1 VNERQGVVVTT
12 PLVDVH
18 RGRARRLF
26 TVETM
31 AISVLEV
38 HPGGNREWRLD
49 GGGVIGRANG
59 CDIHLDDPF
68 VSRRH
73 ARVITSEIGTAIQD
87 LGSSNG
93 IFVNGRLSPGITP
106 LHPGDVVQLGG
117 TIWVVRLSDP

>member
-1 VNERQGVVVTT
+1 MTT

-18 RGRARRLF
+18 EDLARRLF
-26 TVETM
+26 TVEAM
-31 AISVLEV
+31 PICVLEV
-38 HPGGNREWRLD
+38 HPAGNRERRLD
-49 GGGVIGRANG
+49 GGGVVGRANG

-73 ARVITSEIGTAIQD
+73 ARLISSEIGTAIED

-93 IFVNGRLSPGITP
+93 IFVNGRRSPGTTP

-117 TIWVVRLSDP
+117 TIWLVRLSREP

>member
-1 VNERQGVVVTT
+1 M
-12 PLVDVH
+12 VDTE
-18 RGRARRLF
+18 A
-26 TVETM
+26 M

-38 HPGGNREWRLD
+38 HPAGNRERRLD
-49 GGGVIGRANG
+49 SGGVIGRANV

-73 ARVITSEIGTAIQD
+73 ARVISSNVGTAIED

-93 IFVNGRLSPGITP
+93 IYVNGRRSAGITP

-117 TIWVVRLSDP
+117 TVWLVQLSRES

>member
-1 VNERQGVVVTT
+1 VTT
-12 PLVDVH
+12 PLVAVH
-18 RGRARRLF
+18 DGPRRRLF
-26 TVETM
+26 TVEAM
-31 AISVLEV
+31 PISVLEV
-38 HPGGNREWRLD
+38 HPAGSREWRLD

-93 IFVNGRLSPGITP
+93 VFVNGRRSLGTTP

-117 TIWVVRLSDP
+117 TIWIVRLSEP

>member
-1 VNERQGVVVTT
+1 M
-12 PLVDVH
+12 L
-18 RGRARRLF
+18 
-26 TVETM
+26 
-31 AISVLEV
+31 ISVLEV
-38 HPGGNREWRLD
+38 HPAGNRERRLD

-73 ARVITSEIGTAIQD
+73 ARVISCDVGTAIQD

-93 IFVNGRLSPGITP
+93 IYVNGRRSPGITP

-117 TIWVVRLSDP
+117 TVWLVQLSGEP

>member
-1 VNERQGVVVTT
+1 M
-12 PLVDVH
+12 PL
-18 RGRARRLF
+18 
-26 TVETM
+26 
-31 AISVLEV
+31 SVLEV
-38 HPGGNREWRLD
+38 HPGGNRECRLD
-49 GGGVIGRANG
+49 GGGVIGRADG

-93 IFVNGRLSPGITP
+93 VFVNGRRSPGTTA

-117 TIWVVRLSDP
+117 TIWVVRLSEP

>member
-1 VNERQGVVVTT
+1 VGTT
-12 PLVDVH
+12 PLVAVH
-18 RGRARRLF
+18 ERLTRRLF
-26 TVETM
+26 TVEAM
-31 AISVLEV
+31 PISVLEV
-38 HPGGNREWRLD
+38 HPAGNREWRLD

-73 ARVITSEIGTAIQD
+73 ARLISSEIGTAIED

-93 IFVNGRLSPGITP
+93 VFVNGRRSPGTTP

-117 TIWVVRLSDP
+117 TIWLVRLSREP